1 MTNRIVT
8 HWDADGITS
17 GYFTSFAYPEYEL
30 TIGDY
35 SKGFG
40 STEGLTKE
48 DIMCD
53 MRPSDPKWNG
63 TCIDHHFPHSSDRKY
78 KLIPDIDNK
87 LYHYASDIIPAT
99 YIAWETFKDK
109 IPKSEWWKICIGLG
123 GDGALDLTPPEVF
136 EECPML
142 LTPIKTS
149 AYQSYGNW
157 KINTYPLYSLLSSCM
172 NSFLRKYDYESA
184 IYAMK
189 FCQSPMELYSLPDVQ
204 IAKREVKSDYETCIK
219 DAEIYEFG
227 GLVIVIFS
235 SKFRMSG
242 YVSSSLSSTFNGKT
256 IMAINEK
263 TGSVSLRGTLSPYYK
278 HKLKDLDY
286 LTLDGHNMYMGG
298 KLHKNPSVLI
308 NDLSALL

>member
-1 MTNRIVT
+1 MKFIRC
-8 HWDADGITS
+8 HHDSDGITS
-17 GYFTSFAYPEYEL
+17 AYFTSFGVPDSEIQIQPVGKEF
-30 TIGDY
+30 GD
-35 SKGFG
+35 
-40 STEGLTKE
+40 TEGLTK
-48 DIMCD
+48 DDWMCD
-53 MRPSDPKWNG
+53 MRPSDPNWEG
-63 TCIDHHFPHSSDRKY
+63 HVLDHHFPYAENHKH

-109 IPKSEWWKICIGLG
+109 IPKCEWWKICIGLG

-142 LTPIKTS
+142 MTPIKTS

-189 FCQSPMELYSLPDVQ
+189 FCQSPIELYNLPDVQ

-227 GLVIVIFS
+227 GLVVVIFS

-242 YVSSSLSSTFNGKT
+242 YISSSLSNTFNGKT

-278 HKLKDLDY
+278 HKLSSLDY

-308 NDLSALL
+308 NDLATLL